1 MLAALGRRLDRT
13 LAVCEAVSR
22 GAVWAAGVLLMA
34 AVLMI
39 GIEIG
44 LRRLIGV
51 SLRGAHELSGYTL
64 AICTSWAFAWALFQK
79 AHIRID
85 LLYVRVPGWLQ
96 VALNLLALVLFCFFV
111 ALAVYYA
118 WDVLSTSWMRDSR
131 ANTPLGTPLWIPQ
144 SIWFLGLA
152 WFGLCLALVTTR
164 TVIAALQRDADTAQH
179 LAGARSLGEDISEA
193 ESTVAGHGEGASPG
207 PPSR

>member
-1 MLAALGRRLDRT
+1 VWVA
-13 LAVCEAVSR
+13 
-22 GAVWAAGVLLMA
+22 GALLMS
-34 AVLMI
+34 AVFMI
-39 GIEIG
+39 GAEIG
-44 LRRLIGV
+44 LRRLFGL

-64 AICTSWAFAWALFQK
+64 ALCTSWAFAWALFQK

-85 LLYVRVPGWLQ
+85 LLYARVPSGLQ
-96 VALNLLALVLFCFFV
+96 IVLNLLALVLFCFFM

-118 WDVLSTSWMRDSR
+118 WDVLSTSWVRDSR

-152 WFGLCLALVTTR
+152 WFGLCLVLLTMR
-164 TVIAALQRDADTAQH
+164 TIVAALQRDSATAQQ

-193 ESTVAGHGEGASPG
+193 QATLAEHGAKPARQR
-207 PPSR
+207 PPD